1 MDVLYYFVKNYMKIE
16 LLLVAVLP
24 CCHYQSLLGDKYFK
38 AHLLF
43 IIYDFKIFWV
53 EMSILFFYCRSLIYL
68 IRTSDFKKTY
78 LVIVIFEWEQLH
90 LAMIQ
95 KFEFNLHF

>member
-16 LLLVAVLP
+16 LLVAVLP

-53 EMSILFFYCRSLIYL
+53 EMSILN
-68 IRTSDFKKTY
+68 
-78 LVIVIFEWEQLH
+78 IFL
-90 LAMIQ
+90 L
-95 KFEFNLHF
+95 

>member
-43 IIYDFKIFWV
+43 IIYDFKIF
-53 EMSILFFYCRSLIYL
+53 
-68 IRTSDFKKTY
+68 
-78 LVIVIFEWEQLH
+78 
-90 LAMIQ
+90 
-95 KFEFNLHF
+95 